1 MISQVLKLE
10 EIYKNYLN
18 FNYFYFV
25 LRLDQ
30 KRPVFFGNQT
40 DYFQILDQDDNS
52 VLIGAR

>member
-18 FNYFYFV
+18 SNYFYFV